1 MSKKLMAWIVFS
13 LSLLSISVQINI
25 RDQEWFNNLGIPT
38 RNDENDT

>member
-13 LSLLSISVQINI
+13 LLLLSISAQINMPP
-25 RDQEWFNNLGIPT
+25 QEWLNNLGIPS